1 MSIPAR
7 PGGQIVWCANIVN
20 NSPTG
25 GPNREAYDARY
36 GTSGWSY
43 AEHPPYQVF
52 NEWNYNMYQNME
64 WVANAVTQLDS
75 DVSALGGGKY
85 VDNALVVSGGS
96 ASVTF
101 ATHGISD
108 PIVQLLDVSGAIVAS
123 DIIVDG
129 SFNITIQ
136 NTTNGTYKIIVK

>member
-1 MSIPAR
+1 MPIPSR
-7 PGGQIVWCANIVN
+7 PGGQIVWADNIVN

-36 GTSGWSY
+36 GTSGWAY

-52 NEWNYNMYQNME
+52 NEWFYNMYQNME
-64 WVANAVTQLDS
+64 WASASLVQLDS
-75 DVSALGGGKY
+75 DVSSLGGGKY
-85 VDNALVVSGGS
+85 IDAALSVSGGS
-96 ASVTF
+96 ASVPF

-108 PIVQLLDVSGAIVAS
+108 PIVMLQDAAGAVVSA
-123 DIIVDG
+123 DIIIDG

-136 NTTNGTYKIIVK
+136 NTTNGTYKITVK